1 MSRPSKSAPSR
12 EGRLPTVTLMQAD
25 EVSRPFHRDGWV
37 YEEKYDGWR
46 MVAYKGGTAVR
57 LVSPAGKEHGRCFAE
72 LAAAIRALPPA
83 TLILDGEV
91 AIFDDRLIP
100 RFEWFRERPVDVAS
114 TPPIYMAFDC
124 LYLEG
129 RDLRPSPLRERR
141 AVLETVVENDHALIF
156 PARRL
161 AANGLEAWAQVVE
174 RGYEGLVAKDEASAY
189 RGGRTL
195 SWLKVRQRDYRV
207 EERRWRQAASPAKR
221 RGLTW

>member
-1 MSRPSKSAPSR
+1 MH
-12 EGRLPTVTLMQAD
+12 AD
-25 EVSRPFHRDGWV
+25 EVARPFHHDGWV

-46 MVAYKGGTAVR
+46 MVAYKDGTAVR
-57 LVSPAGKEHGRCFAE
+57 LVSRAGKEHNRRFAD

-91 AIFDDRLIP
+91 AIFDDRLIS
-100 RFEWFRERPVDVAS
+100 RFEWFRKRPEDVAA

-129 RDLRPSPLRERR
+129 KDLRALPLHERR
-141 AVLETVVENDHALIF
+141 AQLESVVEDDHTLIF

-207 EERRWRQAASPAKR
+207 EERGWIQEVSRAKR
-221 RGLTW
+221 RSSG